1 MRETERGIALIMTL
15 WVLVLLT
22 AVAMSFSFSSR
33 RGSAST
39 RNLKEDTQAYY
50 LALSAYED
58 VISYLLTDPD
68 TAVDFIDKKGNFRT
82 DDERPPITGLKT
94 VDGAEVE
101 IRISDEESRININ
114 TLLNPQYMGLLSNL
128 FDHIGVPF
136 EDQQTLIDSL
146 LDWKDSG
153 DADAVHLSGA
163 EDEYYEPLGYS
174 TKDGPLDVPEELLL
188 VKGFTKE
195 HMYGGKNLKPLH
207 PLITTYGMGIN
218 LNTVSAEV
226 LSILGAEEEDIASLM
241 ALRATEGKITTLS
254 SVPKLATFGRTISSN
269 FRVQVVARMKDNPIA
284 VRITSVVRRDST
296 TKGTALKTLYW
307 KEDIESSRT

>member
-68 TAVDFIDKKGNFRT
+68 TTVDFIDEKGNFRT
-82 DDERPPITGLKT
+82 DAERPPITGLKT

-114 TLLNPQYMGLLSNL
+114 TLLNPQFMGLLPNL
-128 FDHIGVPF
+128 FDHIGVPP
-136 EDQQTLIDSL
+136 EDQQALIDSL
-146 LDWKDSG
+146 LDWKDP
-153 DADAVHLSGA
+153 DDEHHLSGA

-174 TKDGPLDVPEELLL
+174 TKNGPLDVPEELLL

-195 HMYGGKNLKPLH
+195 HIYGGEDLKPLH
-207 PLITTYGMGIN
+207 SLITTYGMGIN
-218 LNTVSAEV
+218 LNTVSSEV
-226 LSILGAEEEDIASLM
+226 LSILGADEDAIGSLM
-241 ALRATEGKITTLS
+241 ALRAVPGGAKTIP
-254 SVPKLATFGRTISSN
+254 PKLATFGRTISSN

-296 TKGTALKTLYW
+296 AKGAALKTLYW